1 MPRRP
6 ASGSMKSKNASPI
19 DLRRAV
25 LLWGGLLALGLSG
38 CAGYQLGPT
47 NGQRSGARSI
57 QVAPFVNATPEPRL
71 SEAVTTSLRRN
82 LQQDGTYRL
91 NTSDEG
97 DIIVTGTIVEMHRS
111 QVSLQPKDTLTPRD
125 YRVYLT
131 AEITARER
139 TSGQVILKR
148 KVVGQSTLRVGDD
161 LGSAER
167 QAIPLVAED
176 LARNATALLV
186 EGQW

>member
-1 MPRRP
+1 
-6 ASGSMKSKNASPI
+6 MKSRNVSPT
-19 DLRRAV
+19 DLRLST
-25 LLWGGLLALGLSG
+25 LLWGGLLALVLSG

-57 QVAPFVNATPEPRL
+57 QINPFVNATPEPRL
-71 SEAVTTSLRRN
+71 SEAVTSSMRKN

-91 NTSDEG
+91 STSNDG
-97 DIIVTGTIVEMHRS
+97 DIIVTGTILEMDRS
-111 QVSLQPKDTLTPRD
+111 QVSLQPNDTLTPRD
-125 YRVYLT
+125 YRISIV

-139 TSGQVILKR
+139 ASGKVVLNR
-148 KVVGQSTLRVGDD
+148 KVAGHSTLRVGSD

-167 QAIPLVAED
+167 QVIPLVAED

-186 EGQW
+186 EGEW